1 VNFVTSK
8 FKLAFS
14 LKCISVYLFCRSVLF
29 FNSGRKIAFIGA
41 CATAS
46 IVAAPLVLTAA
57 GFTSGGKEN

>member
-1 VNFVTSK
+1 M
-8 FKLAFS
+8 
-14 LKCISVYLFCRSVLF
+14 LF